1 MPINKAAR
9 LRFEIIDECLRN
21 TARRWSKAELLRFV
35 NRRLERHIG
44 PEAAISASQLR
55 YDLEAMQVE
64 YGAPLEMYRD
74 GRSYYY
80 RYEEPDFSIK
90 NLPVE
95 EEDLAKLNEAVQLLR
110 QIKGFTIADDMAE
123 IVNRLESRYKFSN
136 TGEVRVISFEN
147 APEMQGIENL
157 EDIYHAILRQK
168 VLKIRYQSF
177 RSQEERVWNIHPYL
191 LKEYGHRWYL
201 LGFTQ
206 EKESVGIFAL
216 DRMKE
221 IRVSKIAYLPN
232 SFVHAEDYFRD
243 VIGVTVF
250 SNQPIETIE
259 LEFSGTIAPYVRT
272 KPLHRSQQILE
283 QEEGGKLVVQLQ
295 VAVNPELVSL
305 LLSYGSEVKVLAP
318 ASLSQQIRDT
328 AARMV
333 RLYVDRV

>member
-21 TARRWSKAELLRFV
+21 TARKWSKAELLRYV

-55 YDLEAMQVE
+55 YDLEAMQTE
-64 YGAPLEMYRD
+64 YGAPVEMYRD

-80 RYEEPDFSIK
+80 RYEDPSFSIK
-90 NLPVE
+90 ALPVE
-95 EEDLAKLNEAVQLLR
+95 EEDLTKLNNAVQLLR

-136 TGEVRVISFEN
+136 TGDVPVISFEN

-157 EDIYHAILRQK
+157 EDIYHAILRK
-168 VLKIRYQSF
+168 NVLKIRYQSF

-201 LGFTQ
+201 LGFVQ
-206 EKESVGIFAL
+206 EKESVGIYAL

-221 IRVSKIAYLPN
+221 IKVARATYVPN
-232 SFVHAEDYFRD
+232 SFINAEDYFRD

-250 SNQPIETIE
+250 SGQPIETIE
-259 LEFSGTIAPYVRT
+259 LEFSTTLAPYVRT
-272 KPLHRSQQILE
+272 KPLHRSQQILS
-283 QEEGGKLVVQLQ
+283 QESDGKLVIQLQ
-295 VAVNPELVSL
+295 VAVNPELVGL
-305 LLSYGSEVKVLAP
+305 LLSYGSEVKVLQP
-318 ASLSQQIRDT
+318 QSLATQIYET
-328 AARMV
+328 ACQV
-333 RLYVDRV
+333 GRLYEQ